1 MSATLETTGGIDTA
15 TLDSVIANATAQQ
28 RRYLVAK
35 LLPIV
40 IEDDHYR
47 PLLVHNAEGK
57 LLGVLVPEFRS
68 TATEPPK
75 LTPEERDELQ
85 RRLDTLDQ
93 VVSYDQM
100 LKNLGL
106 ADIPLPRRL

>member
-1 MSATLETTGGIDTA
+1 MSATLDTVDAET
-15 TLDSVIANATAQQ
+15 LEKVIAKATPEQ

-35 LLPIV
+35 LLPVV

-47 PLLVHNAEGK
+47 PLLVHNADGK
-57 LLGVLVPEFRS
+57 LVGVLVPEFRS

-75 LTPEERDELQ
+75 LTPEEYEELQ
-85 RRLDTLDQ
+85 RRLDTPDQ
-93 VVSYDQM
+93 VVSHEQM
-100 LKNLGL
+100 LKDLGL